1 MFIKLCKK
9 YSKHKKFYKKLRL
22 AYPDTEI
29 KIKSCIG
36 MCKSCKTE
44 PCAIVNGKKTK
55 SAKISKFIE
64 SLS

>member
-9 YSKHKKFYKKLRL
+9 YPKHKKFLKKLRL
-22 AYPDTEI
+22 AYPDSDI

-36 MCKSCKTE
+36 MCKSCKTK
-44 PCAIVNGKKTK
+44 PSAIVNGRKKK
-55 SAKISKFIE
+55 STKISNFIE